1 MDIISK
7 NINNYESK
15 KESLV
20 QIYKFCPLSN
30 KCFLESK
37 QIDLHHLYSQHT
49 IANNFLKKTDPKEF
63 IGIRGFIHSILNIV
77 PVDHD
82 SHIQGVKNLQWDIKD
97 YKKIV
102 YYLEENIDFIDDINF
117 INSNINAVETALIIF
132 ENLNLNPYWFE
143 KFR

>member
-20 QIYKFCPLSN
+20 QIYKFCPLSK

-49 IANNFLKKTDPKEF
+49 IVNHFSKSTDF
-63 IGIRGFIHSILNIV
+63 NIGMRGFIHSILNIV

-82 SHIQGVKNLQWDIKD
+82 SHIQGVKQLQWDIKD

-102 YYLEENIDFIDDINF
+102 SYLEENIDFIDDINF